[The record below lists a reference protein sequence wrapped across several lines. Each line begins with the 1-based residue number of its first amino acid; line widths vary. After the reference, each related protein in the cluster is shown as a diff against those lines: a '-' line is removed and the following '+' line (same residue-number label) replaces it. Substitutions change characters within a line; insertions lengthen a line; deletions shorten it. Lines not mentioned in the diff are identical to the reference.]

1 MNCTMHYSQVI
12 KGVLNVNKSE
22 VRLLILSTGE
32 HILGTVSSETPEE
45 IVIEHPVSLVP
56 DPNSN
61 GRSMM
66 FIPYLQ
72 FSVEESA
79 PFPRHEI
86 RHTLTPQDQ
95 LAQGYVDQFAPEIA
109 VPDQSIVDSS
119 GLKLV

>member
-1 MNCTMHYSQVI
+1 M
-12 KGVLNVNKSE
+12 NKSD
-22 VRLLILSTGE
+22 VKLVIMSTGE
-32 HILGTVSSETPEE
+32 HILGVLTSDSPDEV
-45 IVIEHPVSLVP
+45 VIEQPVSLVP

-86 RHTLTPQDQ
+86 RHILTPQDQ
-95 LAQGYVDQFAPEIA
+95 LAQGYVDQFSPKIA